1 MAEREIEIVGL
12 AALGDWLK
20 GEDETAPPEGARCA
34 NCETVLQGPYCHRCG
49 QVADD
54 YHRSIWELGK
64 EALSSW
70 TNLDS
75 KLMRTVPRL
84 FLDPARLTNDYL
96 AGKRARQVPP
106 LRMFLVVVVIV
117 FLAGGLSDNAAS
129 FKVGSTGDSVG
140 LDIGAPQAPEARA
153 ALKRAQGNVEPIR
166 LSDGV
171 PFGGWLGPRLTYA
184 AGHPQEFVDELNAWP
199 HRIAILL
206 MPIGALILG
215 LLYVLN
221 RRFFLFDHLIF
232 TMHSLS
238 FMGLIASLGT
248 LAGMVPFIGIF
259 VLPLMVAAPVHLFL
273 HMRGVYG
280 SGVISTLARMI
291 VLGVGTFAAFVA
303 LLLVAVGFGLSAM
316 PGGSS

>member
-1 MAEREIEIVGL
+1 MAEKEIEIVGL

-20 GEDETAPPEGARCA
+20 GEEEAPPEGAACA
-34 NCETVLQGPYCHRCG
+34 NCATPLQGPYCHKCG

-75 KLMRTVPRL
+75 KLMRTLPRL
-84 FLDPARLTNDYL
+84 FLNPAQLTNDYL

-106 LRMFLVVVVIV
+106 LRMFLVVVLIFFVV
-117 FLAGGLSDNAAS
+117 GGLGGGETN
-129 FKVGSTGDSVG
+129 FIVGGQ
-140 LDIGAPQAPEARA
+140 PPPEA
-153 ALKRAQGNVEPIR
+153 NVTRTEVDLGKMLR
-166 LSDGV
+166 DEGV

-184 AGHPQEFVDELNAWP
+184 AQHPEEFTAELKEWP

-206 MPIGALILG
+206 MPIGAMILG
-215 LLYVLN
+215 LLYAFS

-238 FMGLIASLGT
+238 FMGLVASLMT
-248 LAGMVPFIGIF
+248 LFSLVP
-259 VLPLMVAAPVHLFL
+259 VLGLLNLLLLVAAPVHLFL

-280 SGVISTLARMI
+280 SGVIGTLVRM
-291 VLGVGTFAAFVA
+291 VALGVGTFAGFVV
-303 LLLVAVGFGLSAM
+303 LLLLAVGLGVSAM
-316 PGGSS
+316 PGGGS